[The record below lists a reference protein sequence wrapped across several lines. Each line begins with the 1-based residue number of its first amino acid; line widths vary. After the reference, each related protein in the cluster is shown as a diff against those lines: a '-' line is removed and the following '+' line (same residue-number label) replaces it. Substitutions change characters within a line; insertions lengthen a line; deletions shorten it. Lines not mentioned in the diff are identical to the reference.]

1 MRETPIDPDII
12 NSVFTAPVQKE
23 HPYRESLINL
33 VESLPE
39 NHRNVV
45 ELIVWGQ
52 MTKVDVAKKLGFS
65 RSYVHKIW
73 KTAKE
78 RMRDELRNNN

>member
-12 NSVFTAPVQKE
+12 NSVFTAPVQEE
-23 HPYRESLINL
+23 HPHKESLINL

-39 NHRNVV
+39 NHKNVV

-65 RSYVHKIW
+65 LSYPGQTRWAETLWHL
-73 KTAKE
+73 
-78 RMRDELRNNN
+78 MPHY